1 MIPFVDLPENI
12 RRLLAEF
19 KLGLQNIYGERLR
32 GVYLYGSYA
41 RGQAD
46 AESDV
51 DVLIVLDRVE
61 WYGGELERT
70 GELAS
75 RLSLDYGVTVSR
87 AFVSE
92 PDWAARKTSFVQHVR
107 AEALTA

>member
-1 MIPFVDLPENI
+1 MLT
-12 RRLLAEF
+12 EF
-19 KLGLQNIYGERLR
+19 KLGLQSIYGERLR

-41 RGQAD
+41 RGDAD

-75 RLSLDYGVTVSR
+75 RASLDHGVTVSR

-92 PDWAARKTSFVQHVR
+92 PDCAARRTPFLVNVR
-107 AEALTA
+107 DEAVVA